1 MSVRAKVFTIIFVLF
16 ASLGVADFFVQR
28 FVIYPSFL
36 ELEHQQAGQNLQ
48 RIFHAIDRENYHLER
63 ICRDWATWDDTYDF
77 MTTRS
82 ETYKTSNLYD
92 EALDS
97 ISVNVMIYC
106 AQDGTIVWSNAR
118 DTARKSPLTLAL
130 LASER
135 IAPDHPLL
143 AIPDSKAGQK
153 GFNGVINTELGPLLF
168 ATRQILRSDGSG
180 PGNGFLILGRI
191 LNQDMVKTL
200 GEQTRI
206 AFDIAY
212 PYTKEQTPCGK
223 DKVAPASIGN
233 LDYFTL
239 DEGGFV
245 KVCSAYPGPA
255 GVPVFGI
262 SYLFPRE
269 ITQKGISSIR
279 YAMVLV
285 VSSGL
290 FVLILLNVLLQAVVL
305 RPLQRLTNH
314 ASRLQREEDYSL
326 RIDLKRNDEVGM
338 LAKSFDRMVQTIR
351 ERTEDLKR
359 ANEQLKQLSL
369 LDGLTGVANR
379 RMFDT
384 CLKQEWRRAMRDQ
397 TPIAIILADV
407 DFFKDYNDRHGHL
420 QGDQCLI
427 AVAAVLQRQMQR
439 PADLVARFG
448 GEEFSVILA
457 DTDADGVRHV
467 AETLRQAVL
476 DLRLEHGASTVAP
489 YVTMSF
495 GVASTT
501 PRLEDGDDG
510 MAALL
515 QRADNAMYQ
524 AKRSGR
530 NRVVALSDDQPVVPS
545 E

>member
-1 MSVRAKVFTIIFVLF
+1 MSVRAKVFTIILVLF

-28 FVIYPSFL
+28 FVVYPSFL

-77 MTTRS
+77 MNTRS

-118 DTARKSPLTLAL
+118 DTIQKSAISLDLLTQG
-130 LASER
+130 R

-143 AIPDSKAGQK
+143 KIPGAKEGQK
-153 GFNGVINTELGPLLF
+153 GITGVVNTERGPLLF

-180 PGNGFLILGRI
+180 PGNGFLVIGRI

-206 AFDIAY
+206 AFEIVY
-212 PYTKEQTPCGK
+212 PYAKEQTLCGK
-223 DKVAPASIGN
+223 KEVTYASIDN

-239 DEGGFV
+239 DEGEFV
-245 KVCSAYPGPA
+245 KVCGAYLDPTGLPI
-255 GVPVFGI
+255 FGI
-262 SYLFPRE
+262 HYLFPRD

-290 FVLILLNVLLQAVVL
+290 LVLVLLNVLLQAVVL
-305 RPLQRLTNH
+305 RPLQRLTRH
-314 ASRLQREEDYSL
+314 AARLQQEGDYSL
-326 RIDLKRNDEVGM
+326 RIDLQRNDEVGI
-338 LAKSFDRMVQTIR
+338 LAKSFDNMVQTIR

-379 RMFDT
+379 RMFDN

-397 TPIAIILADV
+397 TPIGIILADV
-407 DFFKDYNDRHGHL
+407 DFFKDYNDKHGHL

-427 AVAAVLQRQMQR
+427 AVAAVMQRMMQR
-439 PADLVARFG
+439 PADLVTRFG
-448 GEEFSVILA
+448 GEEFAVILA
-457 DTDADGVRHV
+457 DTDAEGVTHV
-467 AETLRQAVL
+467 AEAMRQAVL
-476 DLRLEHGASTVAP
+476 DLHLEHGASQVGPFVTV
-489 YVTMSF
+489 SF
-495 GVASTT
+495 GVASMT

-510 MAALL
+510 MAKLL
-515 QRADNAMYQ
+515 QKADNAMYQ

-530 NRVVALSDDQPVVPS
+530 NRVVASSDDQPAMPS

>member
-16 ASLGVADFFVQR
+16 ACLGVADFFVQR
-28 FVIYPSFL
+28 FVVYPSFL
-36 ELEHQQAGQNLQ
+36 ELEHQEAGQNLQ
-48 RIFHAIDRENYHLER
+48 RIFHAIDRETYHLES

-82 ETYKTSNLYD
+82 ESYKTSNLYD

-118 DTARKSPLTLAL
+118 DTVRKSSISLDLLTQG
-130 LASER
+130 R
-135 IAPDHPLL
+135 IAPGHPLL
-143 AIPDSKAGQK
+143 AIPDSEAGQK
-153 GFNGVINTELGPLLF
+153 GVNGVVNTVLGPLLF
-168 ATRQILRSDGSG
+168 STRQILRSDGSG
-180 PGNGFLILGRI
+180 PGNGFLIIGRI
-191 LNQDMVKTL
+191 LSQDMVKAL

-206 AFDIAY
+206 PFELIH
-212 PYTKEQTPCGK
+212 PYSEERMLCSKTEVK
-223 DKVAPASIGN
+223 AASIGN
-233 LDYFTL
+233 LNYFTL
-239 DEGGFV
+239 DDGDYV
-245 KVCSAYPGPA
+245 KVCGAYDDPTGLPI
-255 GVPVFGI
+255 FGI
-262 SYLFPRE
+262 QYLFPRD

-279 YAMVLV
+279 YAMILV

-290 FVLILLNVLLQAVVL
+290 FVLIMLNVLLQAVVL
-305 RPLQRLTNH
+305 RPLQKLTNH
-314 ASRLQREEDYSL
+314 ASRLQREGDYSL
-326 RIDLKRNDEVGM
+326 RIDLQRNDEVGI
-338 LAKSFDRMVQTIR
+338 LAQSFDSMVQTIR

-379 RMFDT
+379 RMFDS

-439 PADLVARFG
+439 PADLVSRFG
-448 GEEFSVILA
+448 GEEFAVILA

-510 MAALL
+510 MAMLL
-515 QRADNAMYQ
+515 RKADNAMYQ

-530 NRVVALSDDQPVVPS
+530 NRVVALHDDQPVMPT